1 MQTRQLSEGRPGI
14 DEDMLAVFEYWWL
27 IVKPEA
33 WNKKLFSSPE
43 FERPLLL
50 IRSQLE
56 AGRSPSMLMAA
67 IWNARLADW
76 PDDEAQRLSLTWTMR
91 PENVDRYAGA
101 WEAHPYLGNLQWARL
116 HRIGVKLRK
125 AREERLGGLDDAMPE
140 LGSLML
146 AAKEGRDVSE
156 GVRRLVAMLAAAKP
170 VEPVPCPPEVLA
182 GLERAVWRI
191 GEGGASA

>member
-1 MQTRQLSEGRPGI
+1 MDSNLEADQFS
-14 DEDMLAVFEYWWL
+14 VFEYWWL
-27 IVKPEA
+27 LCQPEA
-33 WNKKLFSSPE
+33 WERKHTSKPE
-43 FERPLLL
+43 WERPMLL
-50 IRSQLE
+50 IREQLK
-56 AGRSPSMLMAA
+56 AGRPASMLMAA

-76 PDDEAQRLSLTWTMR
+76 PEDEAQRLSLAWTMR
-91 PENVDRYAGA
+91 SDNLDRYAGA

-146 AAKEGRDVSE
+146 AAKEGRDVAE

-182 GLERAVWRI
+182 GLERAVSRI